1 MYSRTE
7 LLIGEENVQKL
18 KNAKVLIVG
27 LGGVGGFVLESLVRC
42 GIGEL
47 GLCDFD
53 TVDITNKNRQILA
66 LDSTIGKKKTEVA
79 KARALDINPDC
90 KITVFDIKLTEE
102 NINELN
108 LIKWDYVAE
117 CIDDVK
123 AKMALIKTC
132 KASNTKVISSM
143 GTGNKL
149 DSSQFR
155 IVDINKTEND
165 RLARS
170 VRKAS
175 RESGLKFD
183 VLYSN
188 ESPIQDNVE
197 IIPTISYMPAIAG
210 LKISEF
216 IIKKLIDFSID

>member
-7 LLIGEENVQKL
+7 LLIGAENVEKL
-18 KNAKVLIVG
+18 KKSKVLVVG
-27 LGGVGGFVLESLVRC
+27 LGGVGGYVLESLARC
-42 GIGEL
+42 GVGEL

-53 TVDITNKNRQILA
+53 TIDISNKNRQILA
-66 LDSTIGKKKTEVA
+66 LDSTIGKKKVDVA
-79 KARALDINPDC
+79 KDRVLDINPAC
-90 KITVFDIKLTEE
+90 KIEIFDFKLCDD
-102 NINELN
+102 NINNLN

-149 DSSQFR
+149 NSANFKIS
-155 IVDINKTEND
+155 DINKTEQD

-170 VRKAS
+170 IRKAS
-175 RESGLKFD
+175 REDGLKFD
-183 VLYSN
+183 VIYSD
-188 ESPIQDNVE
+188 ESPIQDSID
-197 IIPTISYMPAIAG
+197 IIPSISYMPAIAG
-210 LKISEF
+210 LKISEY
-216 IIKKLIDFSID
+216 IIKKLIDFSIE